1 MSSNEVCRIMIKILD
16 KVTGW
21 KELSAK
27 DWVTLLK
34 SDSVFE
40 AKCDLTKAWKLFSS
54 SDWVCL
60 LKDKPSYENA
70 CSYWHGWHGFNTS
83 EWADLLRSQP
93 RFSDRYEKSRHWHR
107 NNLSEKI
114 KQWLSFR
121 DKINALPL
129 SERKKLPVESVPNIT
144 LKESED
150 IIFLF
155 SVRAKGADWVNILIA
170 HQCIIH
176 YCDKYEGWKLLEG
189 ADWATLLSKCPDF
202 IDRCDKYEGWEK
214 IDGVDWSALL
224 SVQSDMADRCDKC
237 NGWKRFSGC
246 DWGKL
251 LIVQPSFCESCYRNN
266 GWKNLSGDDW
276 NELII
281 AHPQFV
287 DFCDKCDGWGS
298 FDGYDWSRLLSMNPK
313 LADRCDSVDGW
324 KDFCEHVNQ
333 YDDAECL
340 WCDILITHPEF
351 SDRCDR
357 HNGWGK
363 FTKYDWR
370 ILLAKQPFFSK
381 KCDTVNGWN
390 LLSNR
395 DWIFVLKD
403 APILASKCDE
413 YNMWECF
420 DAFDWTELLRM
431 QPQFAERCD
440 GFNGWKKFLTRENS
454 TSEGKDSPCVCWAAL
469 LEKQPKFAEK
479 CDALD
484 GWSTLD
490 GFDWYRLLSAQPM
503 FVRKCDSLNGW
514 KLMFDFCP
522 KEYKYNEEE
531 WDEVI
536 NYSEYEHMSYGDVP
550 YDTFNR
556 EKYCSAGEC
565 STGMDLFCWVKNSG
579 ENEVAQILCALDK
592 HFWIY
597 AFRQQFRKG
606 GIDAFL
612 EASTY
617 NVANVWKTFTE
628 DDWKIALGKGTD
640 FVNEVAVIFDNDEDC
655 PEAWLNPFWDAL
667 VTAWPKFLDNLTGYY
682 EYSGGDEIYISAAW
696 PYLIRHRPEW
706 ADHMSDN
713 DWKRFNAKD
722 WERLLH
728 PQWKFLEKTSIPL
741 DSNFWKNCLLCAP
754 QFADACERHGG
765 WNKFSDDELR
775 QLVERNPNLMEHCHR
790 YINWDDIDAN
800 CWISMFRT
808 LAFKGE
814 RGKGLESKLIAFC
827 DEHSGWRLFSA
838 REHEGDSIGWAK
850 LLAISPQFEKQCTAY
865 NGWSIFNGLD
875 WQVLLSK
882 QPQFAAK
889 CDACNGWDVMSEK
902 NWMLLIGRQEQ
913 FAGKYKSRPAHKYSK
928 WPESA
933 IVDVARRFTERESCR
948 DVNYDDWPND
958 YVDWRE
964 ESGWNDMYGGGVDP
978 SDIIEFRD

>member
-1 MSSNEVCRIMIKILD
+1 MPNIIEI
-16 KVTGW
+16 VTRLFDR
-21 KELSAK
+21 E
-27 DWVTLLK
+27 K
-34 SDSVFE
+34 SWS
-40 AKCDLTKAWKLFSS
+40 KLTS
-54 SDWVCL
+54 
-60 LKDKPSYENA
+60 
-70 CSYWHGWHGFNTS
+70 S
-83 EWADLLRSQP
+83 EWVGLL
-93 RFSDRYEKSRHWHR
+93 
-107 NNLSEKI
+107 
-114 KQWLSFR
+114 
-121 DKINALPL
+121 
-129 SERKKLPVESVPNIT
+129 VE
-144 LKESED
+144 
-150 IIFLF
+150 
-155 SVRAKGADWVNILIA
+155 
-170 HQCIIH
+170 
-176 YCDKYEGWKLLEG
+176 
-189 ADWATLLSKCPDF
+189 CP
-202 IDRCDKYEGWEK
+202 E
-214 IDGVDWSALL
+214 
-224 SVQSDMADRCDKC
+224 
-237 NGWKRFSGC
+237 
-246 DWGKL
+246 
-251 LIVQPSFCESCYRNN
+251 
-266 GWKNLSGDDW
+266 
-276 NELII
+276 
-281 AHPQFV
+281 
-287 DFCDKCDGWGS
+287 
-298 FDGYDWSRLLSMNPK
+298 
-313 LADRCDSVDGW
+313 LADRCDRVNGW
-324 KDFCEHVNQ
+324 KSFSGSDWVELLEHQPRFAEQCGEWNGEEDFTVWDTIRLLREQ
-333 YDDAECL
+333 PCL
-340 WCDILITHPEF
+340 IDLCPLLKSDNAQTWVCLLESLPQLVKNCDLANGWRDFSEKTWDWSKDEGENCWAHILASHPEWEGF
-351 SDRCDR
+351 CDKY
-357 HNGWGK
+357 NGWAR
-363 FTKYDWR
+363 FRAHDWR
-370 ILLAKQPFFSK
+370 VLLSKQPCFYK

-440 GFNGWKKFLTRENS
+440 GFNGWKKFLTRENG
-454 TSEGKDSPCVCWAAL
+454 TSEGKNSPCVCWAAL

-522 KEYKYNEEE
+522 KEYKYHEEE

-655 PEAWLNPFWDAL
+655 PEVWLNPFWDAL
-667 VTAWPKFLDNLTGYY
+667 LTAWPKFLDNLTGYY

-790 YINWDDIDAN
+790 YINWDDVDVN
-800 CWISMFRT
+800 SWISMFRT
-808 LAFKGE
+808 LALRGEHEKGF
-814 RGKGLESKLIAFC
+814 ESELIAFC

-882 QPQFAAK
+882 RPQFAAK

-948 DVNYDDWPND
+948 DVNYDDDCSND

-964 ESGWNDMYGGGVDP
+964 ESGWNDVYGGGVEV
-978 SDIIEFRD
+978 SDIVEFRD